1 MKFHLKLSLII
12 STISLLSIMSYAN
25 AETKVV
31 ASIKPLHSLVS
42 YVMDGVG
49 TPDILVDGSA
59 SPHTFQL
66 KPSHATM
73 LQEADIVFWIGED
86 LESFLETPLESIAA
100 NSRHVTLMESN
111 EIELLKFREKNIFG
125 GHDEHDDHDEHA
137 DEHGDE
143 HDDHDEH
150 ADEHGDEHDDHDE
163 HADEHGDEHDEHG
176 DGHGDHAFEW
186 AGVFELEAGTYKW
199 SFAKVDGDYADPAMK
214 MVILQSDDIEA
225 SEEKA
230 EELLESKESESKS
243 HNEILAVNEKA
254 FMLNFDDNKDITMFT
269 VEIKESGKFA
279 FFTEH
284 MPFEF
289 EADEHFLK
297 DLSGQDIEPIAQAPD
312 SGHHD
317 HHGHA
322 HGEHDIHFWLDP
334 EIAKTIV
341 GIVAR
346 ELSEI
351 DPANASTYKS
361 NSTKAMNEIDQLIS
375 DTKSKIN
382 SNASYVVFH
391 DAYQYFEKRFG
402 VEVVGAL
409 TVNPE
414 VLPGAKQLSEI
425 REVIEHENINCLFS
439 EPQFNP
445 SIAETIAKDTGVKA
459 AIIDP
464 LGAEL
469 NPGKNLYFD
478 LIGNI
483 ASSFESC

>member
-1 MKFHLKLSLII
+1 MKLRQKFGLIL
-12 STISLLSIMSYAN
+12 STISLLSFMSYAS
-25 AETKVV
+25 AETKVI

-42 YVMDGVG
+42 YVMNGVG
-49 TPDILVDGSA
+49 TPGILVDGSS

-86 LESFLETPLESIAA
+86 LESFLETPLESIAK
-100 NSRHVTLMESN
+100 NSKHITLMESD

-125 GHDEHDDHDEHA
+125 GHDDHDDHGDEHDEHA
-137 DEHGDE
+137 DEHGDG
-143 HDDHDEH
+143 HDEHDEH
-150 ADEHGDEHDDHDE
+150 ADEHGDGHDDH
-163 HADEHGDEHDEHG
+163 HD
-176 DGHGDHAFEW
+176 
-186 AGVFELEAGTYKW
+186 
-199 SFAKVDGDYADPAMK
+199 
-214 MVILQSDDIEA
+214 
-225 SEEKA
+225 
-230 EELLESKESESKS
+230 
-243 HNEILAVNEKA
+243 
-254 FMLNFDDNKDITMFT
+254 
-269 VEIKESGKFA
+269 
-279 FFTEH
+279 
-284 MPFEF
+284 
-289 EADEHFLK
+289 
-297 DLSGQDIEPIAQAPD
+297 
-312 SGHHD
+312 
-317 HHGHA
+317 GHA

-341 GIVAR
+341 KIVTR

-351 DPANASTYKS
+351 DPANSSTYKS
-361 NSTKAMNEIDQLIS
+361 NSTKAINDIDQLIM

-445 SIAETIAKDTGVKA
+445 SIAETIASDTGIKS

-469 NPGKNLYFD
+469 DPGKDLYFD
-478 LIGNI
+478 LIGDI

>member
-1 MKFHLKLSLII
+1 MKLQLKFGLII
-12 STISLLSIMSYAN
+12 SIISLLSFASYSN

-31 ASIKPLHSLVS
+31 TSIKPLHSLVS

-49 TPDILVDGSA
+49 TPDILVDGSS

-86 LESFLETPLESIAA
+86 LESFLETPLESIAI
-100 NSRHVTLMESN
+100 NSRHITLMDSD

-125 GHDEHDDHDEHA
+125 GHDEHGDEHDEHGDEHADEHDEHGDEHADEHA

-143 HDDHDEH
+143 HDDH
-150 ADEHGDEHDDHDE
+150 HD
-163 HADEHGDEHDEHG
+163 
-176 DGHGDHAFEW
+176 
-186 AGVFELEAGTYKW
+186 
-199 SFAKVDGDYADPAMK
+199 
-214 MVILQSDDIEA
+214 
-225 SEEKA
+225 
-230 EELLESKESESKS
+230 
-243 HNEILAVNEKA
+243 
-254 FMLNFDDNKDITMFT
+254 
-269 VEIKESGKFA
+269 
-279 FFTEH
+279 
-284 MPFEF
+284 
-289 EADEHFLK
+289 
-297 DLSGQDIEPIAQAPD
+297 
-312 SGHHD
+312 
-317 HHGHA
+317 GHA

-341 GIVAR
+341 KIVTR

-351 DPANASTYKS
+351 DPTNASTYKS
-361 NSTKAMNEIDQLIS
+361 NSIKAVNEIDQLIS
-375 DTKSKIN
+375 DTRSKIN

-414 VLPGAKQLSEI
+414 VLPGAKQLAEI

-445 SIAETIAKDTGVKA
+445 SIADTIAKDTGVKA
-459 AIIDP
+459 AVIDP

-469 NPGKNLYFD
+469 DPGKDLYFD

-483 ASSFESC
+483 ATSFESC

>member
-1 MKFHLKLSLII
+1 MKLHQKFGLIL
-12 STISLLSIMSYAN
+12 STISLLSFMSYAN
-25 AETKVV
+25 AETKVI

-49 TPDILVDGSA
+49 TPGILVDGSS

-100 NSRHVTLMESN
+100 NSRHITLMESD

-125 GHDEHDDHDEHA
+125 GHDDHDDHGDEHDEHA

-143 HDDHDEH
+143 HDDH
-150 ADEHGDEHDDHDE
+150 HD
-163 HADEHGDEHDEHG
+163 
-176 DGHGDHAFEW
+176 
-186 AGVFELEAGTYKW
+186 
-199 SFAKVDGDYADPAMK
+199 
-214 MVILQSDDIEA
+214 
-225 SEEKA
+225 
-230 EELLESKESESKS
+230 
-243 HNEILAVNEKA
+243 
-254 FMLNFDDNKDITMFT
+254 
-269 VEIKESGKFA
+269 
-279 FFTEH
+279 
-284 MPFEF
+284 
-289 EADEHFLK
+289 
-297 DLSGQDIEPIAQAPD
+297 
-312 SGHHD
+312 
-317 HHGHA
+317 GHA

-341 GIVAR
+341 KIVTR

-351 DPANASTYKS
+351 DPSNASTYES
-361 NSTKAMNEIDQLIS
+361 NSTKAINEIDQLIS

-382 SNASYVVFH
+382 SDASYVVFH

-459 AIIDP
+459 AVIDP

-469 NPGKNLYFD
+469 NPGKDLYFD

>member
-1 MKFHLKLSLII
+1 MKFQLKFGLII
-12 STISLLSIMSYAN
+12 SIISLLSFASYSN

-31 ASIKPLHSLVS
+31 TSIKPLHSLVS

-49 TPDILVDGSA
+49 TPDILVDGSS

-86 LESFLETPLESIAA
+86 LETFLETPLESIAK
-100 NSRHVTLMESN
+100 NSRHITLMDSD
-111 EIELLKFREKNIFG
+111 EIELLKFREKNIFD
-125 GHDEHDDHDEHA
+125 GH
-137 DEHGDE
+137 
-143 HDDHDEH
+143 
-150 ADEHGDEHDDHDE
+150 
-163 HADEHGDEHDEHG
+163 DEHGDEHDEHG
-176 DGHGDHAFEW
+176 DEH
-186 AGVFELEAGTYKW
+186 
-199 SFAKVDGDYADPAMK
+199 
-214 MVILQSDDIEA
+214 DD
-225 SEEKA
+225 
-230 EELLESKESESKS
+230 
-243 HNEILAVNEKA
+243 
-254 FMLNFDDNKDITMFT
+254 
-269 VEIKESGKFA
+269 
-279 FFTEH
+279 
-284 MPFEF
+284 
-289 EADEHFLK
+289 
-297 DLSGQDIEPIAQAPD
+297 
-312 SGHHD
+312 HHD
-317 HHGHA
+317 GHA

-341 GIVAR
+341 KIVTR

-351 DPANASTYKS
+351 DPTNASTYKS
-361 NSTKAMNEIDQLIS
+361 NSIKAVNEIDQLIS
-375 DTKSKIN
+375 DTRSKIN

-414 VLPGAKQLSEI
+414 VLPGAKQLAEI

-445 SIAETIAKDTGVKA
+445 SIADTIAKDTGVKA
-459 AIIDP
+459 AVIDP

-469 NPGKNLYFD
+469 DPGKDLYFD

-483 ASSFESC
+483 ATSFESC

>member
-1 MKFHLKLSLII
+1 MKFQLKFGLII
-12 STISLLSIMSYAN
+12 SIISLLSFASYSN

-31 ASIKPLHSLVS
+31 TSIKPLHSLVS

-49 TPDILVDGSA
+49 TPDILVDGSS

-86 LESFLETPLESIAA
+86 LESFLETPLESIAK
-100 NSRHVTLMESN
+100 NSRHITLMDSD
-111 EIELLKFREKNIFG
+111 EIELLKFREKNIFDG
-125 GHDEHDDHDEHA
+125 HDEHA

-143 HDDHDEH
+143 HDDH
-150 ADEHGDEHDDHDE
+150 HD
-163 HADEHGDEHDEHG
+163 
-176 DGHGDHAFEW
+176 
-186 AGVFELEAGTYKW
+186 
-199 SFAKVDGDYADPAMK
+199 
-214 MVILQSDDIEA
+214 
-225 SEEKA
+225 
-230 EELLESKESESKS
+230 
-243 HNEILAVNEKA
+243 
-254 FMLNFDDNKDITMFT
+254 
-269 VEIKESGKFA
+269 
-279 FFTEH
+279 
-284 MPFEF
+284 
-289 EADEHFLK
+289 
-297 DLSGQDIEPIAQAPD
+297 
-312 SGHHD
+312 
-317 HHGHA
+317 GHA

-341 GIVAR
+341 KIVTR

-351 DPANASTYKS
+351 DPTNASTYKS
-361 NSTKAMNEIDQLIS
+361 NSIKAVNEIDQLIS
-375 DTKSKIN
+375 DTRSKIN

-414 VLPGAKQLSEI
+414 VLPGAKQLAEI

-445 SIAETIAKDTGVKA
+445 SIADTIAKDTGVKA
-459 AIIDP
+459 AVIDP

-469 NPGKNLYFD
+469 DPGKDLYFD

-483 ASSFESC
+483 ATSFESC